1 MSRSL
6 RILVVWA
13 LALLC
18 LLPVA
23 PTFGQS
29 SGAVTADKE
38 GWWNAAADA
47 TAGTPLPPPP
57 STVPAG
63 AIAVGAAG
71 GQPDKVAAIG
81 IVLDAERGSVVE
93 RFVLTLKEAEGPGAQ
108 QGEGAAIV
116 ACPVTAFFA
125 PEENGALADAPEAD
139 CEAAQAEG
147 TRADDGTWTFD
158 LAPIADAWLD
168 PFGTLNPNGIR
179 LNPGGETPFQVSLTG
194 MEDATFDVAISPPQ
208 EESDPFDSVTTTLAG
223 GFGGSTSSGSSSG
236 SSGSS
241 GSGIAV
247 TPAPT
252 PDVAVGEGDTP
263 VTTLA
268 AGADE
273 EAAAETDEPAP
284 SRAGEVSGNLPFGV
298 WLLLLGALG
307 IALLAMWHL
316 GPAGRVPHAK
326 TQRSGGVS
334 RALAAR
340 TPSTGASS

>member
-6 RILVVWA
+6 RVPVLWA
-13 LALLC
+13 LAVLC
-18 LLPVA
+18 LQPIA

-29 SGAVTADKE
+29 AAPVTADKE
-38 GWWNAAADA
+38 GWWSASADA
-47 TAGTPLPPPP
+47 TAETPLPPPP

-81 IVLDAERGSVVE
+81 IVLDAKRGSVVE
-93 RFVLTLKEAEGPGAQ
+93 RFVLTMKEAEGTGAQ

-125 PEENGALADAPEAD
+125 PEENGALADAPDAD
-139 CEAAQAEG
+139 CEVAHAEG
-147 TRADDGTWTFD
+147 SRADDGTWTFD

-208 EESDPFDSVTTTLAG
+208 EDDDPFDSVTTTVPG
-223 GFGGSTSSGSSSG
+223 GFGGSRSPGG

-241 GSGIAV
+241 GSGAIAV
-247 TPAPT
+247 AP
-252 PDVAVGEGDTP
+252 PPEVAVGDDESP
-263 VTTLA
+263 ATTVP
-268 AGADE
+268 AGADDAAAT
-273 EAAAETDEPAP
+273 EAAAP
-284 SRAGEVSGNLPFGV
+284 SRAGDTSGNLPFGV

-326 TQRSGGVS
+326 IQRSGGVS

-340 TPSTGASS
+340 PPSTGATS

>member
-1 MSRSL
+1 MSRSV

-29 SGAVTADKE
+29 APVVTADKE
-38 GWWNAAADA
+38 GWWSAAADA

-93 RFVLTLKEAEGPGAQ
+93 RFVLTLQEAEGPAAQ
-108 QGEGAAIV
+108 QGEGAVIV

-179 LNPGGETPFQVSLTG
+179 LDPGGETSFQVSLTG
-194 MEDATFDVAISPPQ
+194 MEDATFDVAISPPR
-208 EESDPFDSVTTTLAG
+208 EETDPFDSSTTTLAG

-236 SSGSS
+236 S
-241 GSGIAV
+241 GIAV
-247 TPAPT
+247 TPAPA
-252 PDVAVGEGDTP
+252 PDVADGEGDAP
-263 VTTLA
+263 VTTIA
-268 AGADE
+268 AGAEE
-273 EAAAETDEPAP
+273 EAAAETEAPGP
-284 SRAGEVSGNLPFGV
+284 SRAGEVSGNLPIGV

>member
-6 RILVVWA
+6 RVPVLWA

-29 SGAVTADKE
+29 PDPVTADKE
-38 GWWNAAADA
+38 GWWSAAADA

-71 GQPDKVAAIG
+71 GQPDKVAALG
-81 IVLDAERGSVVE
+81 IVLNAERGSVVE
-93 RFVLTLKEAEGPGAQ
+93 RFVLTMKEAEGPGAQ

-208 EESDPFDSVTTTLAG
+208 EESDPFDSVTTTIAG
-223 GFGGSTSSGSSSG
+223 GFSGSTSGG

-241 GSGIAV
+241 GSGAITV
-247 TPAPT
+247 TPP
-252 PDVAVGEGDTP
+252 PEVAVGDDESP
-263 VTTLA
+263 VTTVAGGDEQA
-268 AGADE
+268 ASDDGDTEQA
-273 EAAAETDEPAP
+273 AP
-284 SRAGEVSGNLPFGV
+284 SRAGDVSGNLPFGV
-298 WLLLLGALG
+298 WLLLLAMVAV
-307 IALLAMWHL
+307 ALLAMWHL
-316 GPAGRVPHAK
+316 GPAGRVPH
-326 TQRSGGVS
+326 T
-334 RALAAR
+334 
-340 TPSTGASS
+340 

>member
-6 RILVVWA
+6 RVPVLWA

-29 SGAVTADKE
+29 SEPVTADKE
-38 GWWNAAADA
+38 GWWSAAADA

-71 GQPDKVAAIG
+71 GQPDKVAALG
-81 IVLDAERGSVVE
+81 IVLNAERGSVVE
-93 RFVLTLKEAEGPGAQ
+93 RFVLTLKEAEGAGAQ

-179 LNPGGETPFQVSLTG
+179 LNPGGDTPFQVSLTG

-208 EESDPFDSVTTTLAG
+208 EESDPFDSVTTTVAG
-223 GFGGSTSSGSSSG
+223 GFSGSTSSGSSSG
-236 SSGSS
+236 SGSITVS
-241 GSGIAV
+241 
-247 TPAPT
+247 PP
-252 PDVAVGEGDTP
+252 PEVAVGDDESP
-263 VTTLA
+263 VTTVA
-268 AGADE
+268 AGGDE
-273 EAAAETDEPAP
+273 QAASEGETEQAAP
-284 SRAGEVSGNLPFGV
+284 SRAGDVSGNLPFGV
-298 WLLLLGALG
+298 WLLLLTMVAV
-307 IALLAMWHL
+307 ALLAMWHL
-316 GPAGRVPHAK
+316 GPAGREPHAK
-326 TQRSGGVS
+326 IQRSGGVS

-340 TPSTGASS
+340 PPSTGASS

>member
-6 RILVVWA
+6 RVPVLWA

-18 LLPVA
+18 LLPVT

-29 SGAVTADKE
+29 AGAVTADKE

-93 RFVLTLKEAEGPGAQ
+93 RFVMTLKEAEGPGAQ

-194 MEDATFDVAISPPQ
+194 MEDAAFDVAISPPQ
-208 EESDPFDSVTTTLAG
+208 EDDDPFDSVTTTVPG
-223 GFGGSTSSGSSSG
+223 GFGGSSSSGG

-241 GSGIAV
+241 GSGGITV
-247 TPAPT
+247 TPP
-252 PDVAVGEGDTP
+252 PEVAVGDDQSP
-263 VTTLA
+263 VTTVA
-268 AGADE
+268 AGADDEAAPEIEGE
-273 EAAAETDEPAP
+273 EAAV
-284 SRAGEVSGNLPFGV
+284 SRAGDTSGNLPFGV
-298 WLLLLGALG
+298 WLLLLVALAL
-307 IALLAMWHL
+307 ALLAMWHL
-316 GPAGRVPHAK
+316 GPAGRVPHTK

-340 TPSTGASS
+340 TPSTGAPS